1 MKLDTYLERSVYVLM
16 HIQVSYTKMKDNR
29 IIVDMKVK
37 KAMIC

>member
-1 MKLDTYLERSVYVLM
+1 MKLDTLFRKER
-16 HIQVSYTKMKDNR
+16 ICINAYTSIICKMKDNR